1 MALTP
6 EQKMR
11 AAEYRAKIKA
21 AAVAG
26 GHVYKQKGVG
36 GGVTVKKMSKSGK
49 EYYYQPWA
57 TLTEIQKKDR
67 IAKSLEYA
75 RKNREQARMYKMEHG
90 IPIKGKK

>member
-1 MALTP
+1 
-6 EQKMR
+6 
-11 AAEYRAKIKA
+11 
-21 AAVAG
+21 
-26 GHVYKQKGVG
+26 
-36 GGVTVKKMSKSGK
+36 MSKSGK